1 MLTPLFVRPG
11 VTTHALR
18 YNTLFGFSPFAFWTQ
33 NLSGAAHAAAA
44 AKSTRYMQ
52 RDYEMHLFSDH
63 TGTCSLITLPIGSA
77 SQSTCSGSCALA
89 GGLRRS
95 TSHTAASSCFC
106 HGAVLTVADACHS
119 PVSLLGRLICAFD
132 AHALVPKPAT
142 LPRQHRCL
150 HQHYRPMHQLQF
162 FRTKRQTLPST
173 RIPLI

>member
-1 MLTPLFVRPG
+1 MLSDTTPSLASPPLHSGRRTCP
-11 VTTHALR
+11 ALR
-18 YNTLFGFSPFAFWTQ
+18 TLQSPPNRHGICSAIM
-33 NLSGAAHAAAA
+33 
-44 AKSTRYMQ
+44 KC
-52 RDYEMHLFSDH
+52 
-63 TGTCSLITLPIGSA
+63 TCSLITLPIGRA

-95 TSHTAASSCFC
+95 TSYTAASSCFC

-142 LPRQHRCL
+142 LPRQHRCS
-150 HQHYRPMHQLQF
+150 HQHYRPLHQLQF